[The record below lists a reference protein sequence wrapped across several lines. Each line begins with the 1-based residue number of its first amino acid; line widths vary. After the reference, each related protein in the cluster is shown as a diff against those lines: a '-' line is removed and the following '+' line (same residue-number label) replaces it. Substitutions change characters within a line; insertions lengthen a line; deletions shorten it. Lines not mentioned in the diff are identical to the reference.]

1 MKSFY
6 LLLFL
11 VFMVSC
17 HKKKMSAEDS
27 LQDSI
32 EFYLDKSSQN
42 YDTLPMFHASIDK
55 ATRFNA
61 SRAQDSLYFVNNLK
75 ISFAYHHAGLNQ
87 KFKEILDNNLR
98 LALSLKDTLNIARSY
113 AHIGNYYSF
122 ESKSDS
128 AVLFFQLAE
137 KKYALLQNN
146 FEIGRWQLAAAEEKF
161 KSRDYIGAEKSAAS
175 ALRFLK
181 LSNSIAFEY
190 EAYNLLG
197 SVCIALGDYDKS
209 SKYLNK
215 ALLMANTNDLESYG
229 FYFTKETTLN
239 NLANLKINEYK
250 FNEAL
255 EYIAKALMEKEIE
268 KEYPLLY
275 AALHYNRARSY
286 LALNKL
292 EEAYDDISKCYYIR
306 ESNNFN
312 KVIPDAYLLYASY
325 YVKTADTVKALEYC
339 QKALKLSKEL
349 NILNLQVKSLDAL
362 SKINDESF
370 LNYAQEYITLN
381 DSLINLER
389 KNAEK
394 FARIEF
400 EADELEREKGELL
413 QKNKTLWRWG
423 STSAVFLGLV
433 FVIYFQRNRHRHLK
447 NKQKQEELNLSVYR
461 LMLSRQEE
469 LERVRQEEKNRIA
482 EELHDNIMNKMAA
495 VRFNLTPLEF
505 EPDPETVRK
514 TLPYIHSIQDIEK
527 EIRKLSHDLHRE
539 VFQSQQDY
547 RALLEQLFNEYQ
559 NQKVRLFVEINKEI
573 RWDRFSA
580 EQKMHLYRLLQEG
593 ITNVMKHAGATQ
605 LKIHLHLLEKDL
617 FEMELE
623 DNGKGMG
630 ALTQEGLGLK
640 TMKKRVDA
648 MGGNLH
654 FSKVDPKGTLV
665 QIHIPLQADD
675 NSQK

>member
-32 EFYLDKSSQN
+32 EYYLGKINEEDDNTLKSIKFLEKADSLNNLGELDSIYFINRHKIAYAYSNFNLDQN
-42 YDTLPMFHASIDK
+42 FIDK
-55 ATRFNA
+55 TN
-61 SRAQDSLYFVNNLK
+61 VT
-75 ISFAYHHAGLNQ
+75 
-87 KFKEILDNNLR
+87 LR
-98 LALSLKDTLNIARSY
+98 IAINLKDTVSIARSY
-113 AHIGNYYSF
+113 NALGTGYSNLL
-122 ESKSDS
+122 KGDS
-128 AVLFFQLAE
+128 AIINYQKAL
-137 KKYALLQNN
+137 KYYFALKNN
-146 FEIGRWQLAAAEEKF
+146 DFIGRTYANISSEKY
-161 KSRDYIGAEKSAAS
+161 SYSDYIGAEKAAS
-175 ALRFLK
+175 NALTFLR
-181 LSNSIAFEY
+181 LSNNNELLCQSY
-190 EAYNLLG
+190 LLLG
-197 SVCIALGDYDKS
+197 GIYRHL
-209 SKYLNK
+209 
-215 ALLMANTNDLESYG
+215 NDLERSEDYLKKALDLATSKSLDSG
-229 FYFTKETTLN
+229 NYLFLLETTLN
-239 NLANLKINEYK
+239 NFSALRLKQKKYE
-250 FNEAL
+250 EAL
-255 EYIAKALMEKEIE
+255 MFINDALKNSKLEIE
-268 KEYPLLY
+268 FPSLYSSLL
-275 AALHYNRARSY
+275 LNRASTNIE
-286 LALNKL
+286 LNNYESAILDL
-292 EEAYDDISKCYYIR
+292 ETSFIINDKYSLHIE
-306 ESNNFN
+306 
-312 KVIPDAYLLYASY
+312 KVNSYLLYSSY
-325 YVKTADTVKALEYC
+325 YSKIGDQTRAFDYSKRAFEI
-339 QKALKLSKEL
+339 SKET
-349 NILNLQVKSLDAL
+349 NILYQQVESLNTL
-362 SKINDESF
+362 TKINDESF

-381 DSLINLER
+381 DSLISLER

-400 EADELEREKGELL
+400 EADELEREKGELV

-423 STSAVFLGLV
+423 STSAVFLGLG
-433 FVIYFQRNRHRHLK
+433 FVIYFQRNSHRHLK

-469 LERVRQEEKNRIA
+469 LERARQEEKNRIA

-559 NQKVRLFVEINKEI
+559 NQKVRLFVEINKEV

-580 EQKMHLYRLLQEG
+580 DQKMHLYRLLQEG

-605 LKIHLHLLEKDL
+605 LKIHLHLLKKDL

-654 FSKVDPKGTLV
+654 FSKVEPKGTLL
-665 QIHIPLQADD
+665 QIHIPLQAND